1 MTRPDLAERMDN
13 IERIVEP
20 LRALPDRVT
29 RVESQIVQLRTE
41 MRGEFS
47 AIRRDMATKDDVAKC
62 ATKEDVA
69 KCATREDLAKCA
81 TKEEL
86 AKCSTREDLARYAT
100 KEDLAN
106 LATRD
111 DLARL
116 GRGLRRQTQGLH
128 TRMLVLHEDL
138 VQRLKVIGEALP
150 RAARGRAKPS

>member
-29 RVESQIVQLRTE
+29 KVESQIVQLRTE

-47 AIRRDMATKDDVAKC
+47 AIRRDM

-100 KEDLAN
+100 KEDLAK